1 MKRASHFSDA
11 PLVCTEADRRLA
23 PVLPKKISRLFA
35 AIEASPQFTSEAF
48 RVAFQGIRRKKLEPF

>member
-1 MKRASHFSDA
+1 MKRASRFSDA
-11 PLVCTEADRRLA
+11 ALLGAETERRAA
-23 PVLPKKISRLFA
+23 PVLPKKISRLFS